1 MPRRK
6 AVETLTDKKRKMM
19 VEDILTRGL
28 EQGNSLAECWL
39 LTHPE
44 SKAKPESARVMA
56 QRQIGWYLGKYPTGY
71 EQLVRRCTA
80 RERRRQRRIVE
91 RAYREQGRDVGGQAD
106 AAR

>member
-6 AVETLTDKKRKMM
+6 AEETLTDKKRKMM

-28 EQGNSLAECWL
+28 EQGNSLAKCWL

-71 EQLVRRCTA
+71 EQLVRRWTA
-80 RERRRQRRIVE
+80 RERRRHRRIVE
-91 RAYREQGRDVGGQAD
+91 RAYREQGRGVGGQAD